1 MTTITGI
8 FTTDGDR
15 WHNSRTL
22 LRPQFI
28 KDRVSDL
35 HKFESQIQILLPMLS
50 GSRDGETVK
59 VDDFFYR
66 FSLDTATDF
75 LFGQSVNS
83 LQNGQTEF
91 AEAFTEVQRV
101 QAVIARAGPLNALV
115 PRKSFYRALEVLNRF
130 VGRYIDQAL
139 QLPQDE
145 LEKVTKSDE
154 GYTFLQY
161 V

>member
-1 MTTITGI
+1 M
-8 FTTDGDR
+8 

-35 HKFESQIQILLPMLS
+35 HKFESQVQVLLPLLR
-50 GSRDGETVK
+50 GTRDGDTIK
-59 VDDFFYR
+59 IDDLFYR
-66 FSLDTATDF
+66 FSLDAATDF
-75 LFGQSVNS
+75 LFGASVNS

-101 QAVIARAGPLNALV
+101 QAIIARAGPLM
-115 PRKSFYRALEVLNRF
+115 PFFSKKTFYQSLEILNKF
-130 VGRYIDQAL
+130 VGGYIDQAL

-154 GYTFLQY
+154 GYTFLQ
-161 V
+161 